1 MEIATFVCWLGQF
14 GALPAVLF
22 GARDGRRHRLIPR
35 NRLIPEPTP
44 AMQTTSAAIAAGAAT
59 GPANSQPIPLL
70 TAANGE
76 KSMRRAGQ
84 YGTG

>member
-1 MEIATFVCWLGQF
+1 
-14 GALPAVLF
+14 
-22 GARDGRRHRLIPR
+22 
-35 NRLIPEPTP
+35 
-44 AMQTTSAAIAAGAAT
+44 MQTTSAAIAAGAAT

-84 YGTG
+84 YGIG